1 MCILL
6 LLVNMRPII
15 DFNRSTDINT
25 DGCTSYCEAVICQ
38 LVFSRLP
45 GTLLQKETLTFC
57 LKHATGEGR
66 LHASN
71 FTAPSLSHAGVLER
85 NRKAVSQSG
94 SPQFLHFD
102 LRS

>member
-6 LLVNMRPII
+6 LLVNMRPIM
-15 DFNRSTDINT
+15 DFNRLRRNRFTDVNT

-45 GTLLQKETLTFC
+45 GTLLQKETPTFC
-57 LKHATGEGR
+57 LKHETGEGT

-71 FTAPSLSHAGVLER
+71 FTGPSLSHAGVL
-85 NRKAVSQSG
+85 
-94 SPQFLHFD
+94 
-102 LRS
+102 